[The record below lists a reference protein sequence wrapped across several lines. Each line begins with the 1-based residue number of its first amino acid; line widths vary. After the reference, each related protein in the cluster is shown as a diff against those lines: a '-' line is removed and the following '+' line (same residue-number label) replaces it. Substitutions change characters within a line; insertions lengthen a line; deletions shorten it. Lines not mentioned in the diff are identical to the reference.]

1 MTQRSF
7 LRSVLRP
14 IRPALVA
21 TAILLAG
28 LSVDAALAAEPPA
41 GASPPD
47 LLLVTLDTTRADRVG
62 AYSGADP
69 SPTPNLDQLAKRG
82 VLFRRAFATVPL
94 TTPSHATIL
103 TGLTPKDHTVRDNR
117 AFVLPDEVPTVPEL
131 LRRAGY
137 RTSAFV
143 SSVTVARETG
153 LARGFELYDDLFS
166 RSSEARAEA
175 AVKWRGFAEIER
187 SAQGTIDRWLAADR
201 RIRDPRPAFT
211 WIHLF
216 DAHFPYAPPEPWASR
231 WAADP
236 YLGELAFADDQ
247 LGRLLRRLEETGR
260 LERTV
265 VIVAADHGEGLGEH
279 GEPAHG
285 NFLWDSTIRVPLV
298 IVPAGGLA
306 SPRVVDPTVSLADI
320 APTLL
325 ARAGAG
331 GVLDPAASR
340 VDLLGSA
347 FSEERTVLAETIHPF
362 YTFGYAPLASS
373 RSADATFIRGAREDL
388 IDEPRRLPS
397 DPPATAPATSSRSE
411 ELSRR
416 LRSAVR
422 DYIRD
427 DGRKVSRSR
436 AISEED
442 ERELAALGYLAG
454 GASGSTSGLWDRPG
468 LDDPRD
474 RMSTLNLFAEI
485 SADRFAGRDELAAR
499 RLELLLEKEPTND
512 RAARNLLEIRVE
524 RQDQVATVRALD
536 LSSKVI
542 AGGGSPE
549 FRLVHGRALVL
560 LGRLDEASALFG
572 ECARLFPAV
581 RGCELSR
588 LETLLARGKG
598 EEVVAGVRSAVA
610 ADPSLRRDLPLRSFE
625 ARGLEVAGRNDDAL
639 AAWTAI
645 RGDFPSEAD
654 PVRRQAR
661 LLLRL
666 ERWEELTANLGG
678 PLPEDSE
685 LLWIIAVSNAR
696 TGQGWEAR
704 QAFEAMI
711 RLETIRS
718 GGRLDPDFET
728 AKRKELFPMLVETGQ
743 VQDAATLL
751 LDAPRG
757 RSSPGETLYLVAD
770 LAARVGDL
778 PAAGRL
784 FVQSFGAD
792 PTVPAPL
799 LTLVRLERA
808 QGHCR
813 EAGLLLMVLSEL
825 HPETFRAL
833 AMNDQEAM
841 ELIGNI
847 RDIGADPRS
856 SPGRSAGG
864 GKKP

>member
-1 MTQRSF
+1 MTERSF
-7 LRSVLRP
+7 LRSVPRP

-21 TAILLAG
+21 TAILLVG

-41 GASPPD
+41 AARPPD

-69 SPTPNLDQLAKRG
+69 SPTPNLDRLARRG

-117 AFVLPDEVPTVPEL
+117 AFVLPDEVPTLPQIL
-131 LRRAGY
+131 HRAGY
-137 RTSAFV
+137 RTAAFV

-166 RSSEARAEA
+166 RSSEAREEA
-175 AVKWRGFAEIER
+175 AVKWRGFAEVER
-187 SAQGTIDRWLAADR
+187 SARGTIDRWLAVDR
-201 RIRDPRPAFT
+201 RTRDPRPAFT

-231 WAADP
+231 WATDP

-247 LGRLLRRLEETGR
+247 LGRLLRRLEEAGR

-265 VIVAADHGEGLGEH
+265 IVVAADHGEGLGEH

-331 GVLDPAASR
+331 EGLDPAASR

-347 FSEERTVLAETIHPF
+347 FPEERTVLAETIHPF
-362 YTFGYAPLASS
+362 YTFGYAPLVSS
-373 RSADATFIRGAREDL
+373 RSADATFIRGAREEL
-388 IDEPRRLPS
+388 IAEPRRLPFDS
-397 DPPATAPATSSRSE
+397 PVGAAPPSNLPE

-422 DYIRD
+422 DYVRD
-427 DGRKVSRSR
+427 DGRRVSRAR
-436 AISEED
+436 TISEED
-442 ERELAALGYLAG
+442 EKELAALGYLAG
-454 GASGSTSGLWDRPG
+454 GGSGSTGGLWDRPG

-474 RMSTLNLFAEI
+474 RMATLNLFAEI
-485 SADRFAGRDELAAR
+485 SADRFAGRDDLAAR
-499 RLELLLEKEPTND
+499 RLEVLLQKEPTND

-524 RQDQVATVRALD
+524 RQDQVGVVRALE
-536 LSSKVI
+536 LASKVT

-549 FRLVHGRALVL
+549 LRLVHGRALVL
-560 LGRLDEASALFG
+560 LGRLDEAAALFG

-581 RGCELSR
+581 RGCELTR
-588 LETLLARGKG
+588 LETLLAQGKG
-598 EEVVAGVRSAVA
+598 EEVVAGVRSAIA
-610 ADPSLRRDLPLRSFE
+610 ADPSLRRDLPIRSFE
-625 ARGLEVAGRNDDAL
+625 ARGLEVAGRNEEAL
-639 AAWTAI
+639 AAWRAI
-645 RGDFPSEAD
+645 RGDFPAEPD

-666 ERWEELTANLGG
+666 ERWEELSGELAG
-678 PLPEDSE
+678 PLPEDTE
-685 LLWIIAVSNAR
+685 LLWIIAVAKAR

-711 RLETIRS
+711 RLEAARS
-718 GGRLDPDFET
+718 GGRLDPDVET

-778 PAAGRL
+778 EAAGRL
-784 FVQSFGAD
+784 FAQSFGAD

-808 QGHCR
+808 RGNCR
-813 EAGLLLMVLSEL
+813 EAGLLLMTFSDL
-825 HPETFRAL
+825 HPETFRAF
-833 AMNDQEAM
+833 ASGDQEVM
-841 ELIGNI
+841 ELIDNVM
-847 RDIGADPRS
+847 DIARVREGER
-856 SPGRSAGG
+856 GRPAGG